1 MSDYLYWQYIVSPQ
15 IMILNQETALYNYIC
30 NLPMVERDILNLA
43 LCSIFS
49 SMWAPYKG
57 ERR

>member
-30 NLPMVERDILNLA
+30 NLPMVEREGFEPSLDR
-43 LCSIFS
+43 F
-49 SMWAPYKG
+49 
-57 ERR
+57 